1 MEIEGKDIGRTE
13 VFSVT
18 RPFFEGFFELCSDRT
33 SSGFGSMSGIPYP
46 SKVEWLKLNADPLV
60 WYFGLYCLRVLDA
73 EYMSYMSERAEA
85 ASKKKKK

>member
-1 MEIEGKDIGRTE
+1 
-13 VFSVT
+13 
-18 RPFFEGFFELCSDRT
+18 
-33 SSGFGSMSGIPYP
+33 MSGIPYP